1 MLLNIHCLIRWHWN
15 SETLCSLVFL
25 CLIIPWAGD
34 VLCMRARPYC
44 MQYMEEEDEEF
55 TRYRLCMY
63 YRISSAQL
71 NRELVCKET
80 SKMWSLLGCEQFLTQ
95 YFLAGKAKNGG
106 ASRNERHKE
115 RGFLDIL
122 EPGCNKDWTRDS
134 SLSLA
139 SQWYIEHGNHLHLII
154 ITQWWQTFELAS
166 LSISWS
172 SLQLRLI
179 GLGSDHRFADG
190 SSNSPTETEN

>member
-1 MLLNIHCLIRWHWN
+1 MRWHSPKVQLAKRSRRIDMLLNIHCLRRWHWN

-95 YFLAGKAKNGG
+95 YFLARKAKNGG

-115 RGFLDIL
+115 RASLIFWSLVAIKTGHETAASPWHHNDIL
-122 EPGCNKDWTRDS
+122 KRAT
-134 SLSLA
+134 
-139 SQWYIEHGNHLHLII
+139 I
-154 ITQWWQTFELAS
+154 
-166 LSISWS
+166 SIW
-172 SLQLRLI
+172 
-179 GLGSDHRFADG
+179 
-190 SSNSPTETEN
+190 

>member
-1 MLLNIHCLIRWHWN
+1 MSCVWERGHIACNTWKTKMKNLLGTDSSTYNTEFPRLNWTESFSANRLA
-15 SETLCSLVFL
+15 E
-25 CLIIPWAGD
+25 
-34 VLCMRARPYC
+34 MR
-44 MQYMEEEDEEF
+44 
-55 TRYRLCMY
+55 
-63 YRISSAQL
+63 
-71 NRELVCKET
+71 
-80 SKMWSLLGCEQFLTQ
+80 SLLECEQFLTQ
-95 YFLAGKAKNGG
+95 YFLARKAKNGG

-115 RGFLDIL
+115 RAFLDIL
-122 EPGCNKDWTRDS
+122 EPGCNKDRTRDS

-154 ITQWWQTFELAS
+154 ITSWWQTFELAF

-179 GLGSDHRFADG
+179 GLRSDHRFADG